1 MQKNAPYIDIPKEL
15 ELPNILSLEDNALP
29 NPSLATS
36 EFFLQAPQPPMDIVI
51 TTPPPA
57 VTDRPLPPVPNLASS
72 AKDNYPLATE
82 TIGAPWDAGFDVEVC
97 TMKREEG
104 GYFSVTLIP
113 KYDMSRKQMN
123 QNYYFL
129 IDRTNSIGKNRY
141 QTFKTRCQPC
151 AQLP

>member
-1 MQKNAPYIDIPKEL
+1 LQKNAPYIDIPKEL